1 MRLSAKKAR
10 YISYFLLFI
19 MAIQSF
25 TPYVPHVVKEKKENS
40 DEKNTFSSERKTS
53 KAKVKEET
61 DDLKNVHSF
70 FKTSKSLEAAS
81 TLYSSDLN
89 EGEIGFLFNHYFDN
103 PQDNVFT
110 LYVDHKPEKGQKAY
124 IVYELY
130 GVEDKNSVT
139 KSINDR
145 LATGGY
151 LVKTNTEWTKQKEE
165 INSDWLREG
174 VNHIFFS
181 VPNNAT
187 YGYKIKNLK
196 IEVENTT
203 SNLEEIHWNSYAY
216 ENGDTYVKGYFLDGK
231 DREIQIQGQ
240 SVKSFQGEFETVLS
254 GHFPQVELSIEGKR
268 QTQTSNLLKGKPK
281 FVFKE
286 TFVPNQTQEWFS
298 KQKESNEI
306 NFLGASLTIAGKDL
320 WSNQLIRI
328 QNLRYT
334 DIPALDMGMQ
344 NVTAKSVAF
353 RFLPHGEHFSKPAIV
368 KLPYDRTKIPNGYTE
383 QDIKTYYFDLNT
395 KHWVA
400 LERDSVDTQNQVII
414 SKTTHFTDMING
426 VIQAPESPETSGF
439 TPTTLSD
446 IKVADPL
453 AKVNQVAPP
462 QANNRGSAGMG
473 YSFEM
478 PPARNGMSP
487 SLGIQY
493 NSDGGSGLLGEGW
506 NLNTPSISIETR
518 WGVPRYDA
526 NLETETYVMDGSQL
540 VTQGPDGKSS
550 VAHRGEKIARQA
562 DRFFFPRKEGSFAKI
577 QRKGNSPS
585 NYTWEVTDRKGTK
598 YIYGGN
604 NGVLKGTFTNIKGEK
619 QEVISEWKLSR
630 VEELHGDWIEYYYDQ
645 VEEPVRGG
653 LTSKSLYLREVQ
665 AGNKG
670 EKAHTVVKL
679 TRGKNKQKQTN
690 NARYGY
696 LTSQNQ
702 LLTNVEIDFQ
712 GSKLREYSF
721 EYKEGAFF
729 TDLLNKVIHKDDQGA
744 QFTYNTFDYY
754 NTVEEQGG
762 YYQRSET
769 WNTQNDGLSAGFVN
783 PLSKLQTSG
792 DLSDKPTALGGSKT
806 TSKSGSMYVGVGIN
820 DGNIIS
826 KSATAGISFNYSYA
840 ESKGVSAL
848 VDINGDGIPDKVF
861 VDDLVGGMHYRPGYR
876 DGTFGEPI
884 RVKGANQFSSSY
896 NNSTS
901 FGNKVNAGITGALA
915 VVGVDKQISKTKV
928 SRYFTDVNGDGLVD
942 LVVGSKV
949 YFNHIE
955 KDAQGNLVPTFTLSS
970 ADTPSPIK
978 GGGVIDDSDTQVDPE
993 EQAEL
998 IANNPLQDAVR
1009 IWLAPYDGSINVSG
1023 TATLLT
1029 PEAGYDPESFA
1040 KADGVRVAMQK
1051 NQSELKS
1058 YVITKEDHS
1067 PKDMATTNLS
1077 VKAGDRIYFRVQ
1089 SGIQENSN
1097 GDFDRV
1103 EWNPTIKY
1111 NNINGGTDANA
1122 YPTIYT
1128 AATETLNY
1136 YDGYTVVP
1144 GVDSLT
1150 IKGNFTKPVTSDV
1163 VTLKVFMGEEKALAY
1178 EKTFQAT
1185 ETHQGE
1191 WVIPISNPSLKDVM
1205 QIEMESPSYLA
1216 WEKISFQPVVYF
1228 TRTIDSPEGTTQTIE
1243 QTQPAS
1249 VKVNATYESLVHPGT
1264 VQTVATKGKGKLKIE
1279 ITPKVGITP
1288 EIKNKINGSFQVK
1301 AKNEK
1306 GVFYTGNLQMAN
1318 GSLGEGAEQ
1327 ELDLPQGSVWVEL
1340 YSTDANREG
1349 LQNLATVK
1357 VILTDSLNAQT
1368 NALASVYRNWELQGF
1383 GPLHRQWGHF
1393 SYNSMEGRANQPIK
1407 ENLLV
1412 LPQSENDPNVD
1423 PRKMIFIPMH
1433 LDAVNK
1439 TYWQGNDAE
1448 VSIHQRIMTAS
1459 RLGQK
1464 DVILD
1469 NPLSDLS
1476 GIGNLEGSCI
1486 TGSRAIGV
1494 RQETKAT
1501 STSIMSS
1508 LGLGPITG
1516 TLNDANGEDETLL
1529 AFSDM
1534 NGDGYP
1540 DIISKNQVQL
1550 TNTQGGFD
1558 GEIIKYKTFHKATTH
1573 SNSFG
1578 LGGNPTHA
1586 VVLSATYK
1594 LYGADKRLKNAIN
1607 AEPSKD
1613 EMTRQKQQ
1621 AEITNAILA
1630 ESLAQQNLQNAKNL
1644 PSLELSGSKNK
1655 SDDQTK
1661 VTFMDVNGDGL
1672 PDKILEDK
1680 KVQINLGYAFAEPVE
1695 WELDKVQEGSGVS
1708 YAPSI
1713 SVGDDIKTAKDKDA
1727 SSWSAGIGLSISKTH
1742 SDFTLMD
1749 INGDGL
1755 VDKVRL
1761 EGSKVYVSLNKGN
1774 TFASEIEWIGIN
1786 KINEN
1791 SSAGESINA
1800 AYTYGFAFP
1809 YPSFIKLVFNPGINT
1824 GHNMSRTLEDLR
1836 DIDGDG
1842 FLDVVTS
1849 DREDRLQ
1856 VQRST
1861 IGKTNKLKTVYNPIG
1876 GSFTLDYN
1884 RSEATYDHP
1893 AGKWVLSS
1901 VQTHDGISDDGA
1913 DTRVEYR
1920 YSLGK
1925 QDRHER
1931 EFLGFGRVETL
1942 SVDTE
1947 NSNALYRKSIQE
1959 YDVNNYY
1966 TAGNALKSWVEDAQG
1981 KKYAETLNVYY
1992 AYEVRQNGA
2001 NAYAITTTELCSD
2014 NQSAYTPLKY
2024 TKSMAYEGQDLGI
2037 VTSESFY
2044 QYDITQ
2050 QYGEILAYK
2059 YSDQGNLGE
2068 NGTGGYNYQTK
2079 ITYTSNPAKNI
2090 YGLPVQVQVIGSDGK
2105 QYREVKATYDTNYAN
2120 HLTQVSQKLNDEGE
2134 VATTDIVYDK
2144 YGNITQKT
2152 LPANAN
2158 GERMWYKYR
2167 YDRDYHMYLERID
2180 DAYGYTSELENY
2192 DYRYGMP
2199 LSTKDYN
2206 GYYMATTLD
2215 NLGRV
2220 QTITGPNE
2228 MELGL
2233 PYTIKFEY
2241 HPVAEIDSNG
2251 EIKNPAYAITKHYDP
2266 QHKGN
2271 DIETVSF
2278 VDGVGR
2284 ALQVKKEGVITETD
2298 ASGSNPKEKE
2308 VWIVSGRNSLD
2319 PYGRVSAS
2327 YYPVTEDL
2335 SQKLIFNRN
2344 FDKVT
2349 PTRTRYDVMDRAVQT
2364 LLPDES
2370 SSSVAYGI
2378 DASTRTL
2385 VTTVTDAMGGKQTT
2399 HTNGSGLTL
2408 KTDQLSGPSGTISTQ
2423 FGYDRI
2429 NQLLEVTDTEGQKT
2443 TSVYDLAGRRTQV
2456 THPSAGTVSLTYD
2469 ALGNVTTRQTSNLAE
2484 AGQKIEYK
2492 YFYTRL
2498 TNINYPQNPQ
2508 NNVTYHYGN
2517 KNAKENRVG
2526 RVVLQEDA
2534 TGAQEFKYGSLGEI
2548 TEVRRTLV
2556 IPNQAIATYVT
2567 QTKYDSW
2574 NRIEHIIYPDQEKV
2588 EYKYNTAGQLV
2599 QLKGS
2604 KAYSYNYVE
2613 KIGYDKFEQRNY
2625 LKYCNGS
2632 ETSYTY
2638 DPQRRRLTNLQVW
2651 SNPKSPQASGGK
2663 RQIMNNQYTY
2673 DAVSNVLSVT
2683 NATALP
2689 ANGQSLAGGPM
2700 KHEYSYDG
2708 LYRLVQAQGTYTGA
2722 DQKTASYTLEM
2733 GYDNLHNIVSKK
2745 QHLSQ
2750 QNIMFNGGLKAGY
2763 DLAYTYDKT
2772 KRNQISE
2779 IEDIN
2784 YRTEDNKPEE
2794 KRNERKAYSYDAN
2807 GNLVYINTALAKK
2820 DGRETTQT
2828 NERKLRWDEENR
2840 LVALD
2845 DNGYISNYWYDASG
2859 ERVVKTSGESEHVYV
2874 NSLFA
2879 GGRTQTASFSAYVN
2893 PYLVVNQAG
2902 KYTKHYY
2909 IGSQRVVSKLG
2920 DLQSYGADP
2929 RRIQYA
2935 GANLDG
2941 ISIDWK
2947 GKYQQTIQDIK
2958 DSYAYFEV
2966 PYHGKDNDDYANGQ
2980 GFCCSDNGAVG
2991 VTPLEAGI
2999 GNGNVD
3005 YERMQ
3010 YFYHA
3015 DHLGSSSY
3023 ITNLD
3028 GAVVQHIE
3036 YVPFGEVFLEERNNQ
3051 WNSPYLFNGKE
3062 LDEETGL
3069 YYYGA
3074 RYYNPRE
3081 SIFISVDP
3089 LVEKTG
3095 TPYQY
3100 TYQNPIKFIDP
3111 TGMEGVPVPAN
3122 STRFPWP
3129 SIEKSQWY
3137 VVNGKPDKTTFD
3149 SAANYNTASHNY
3161 DAYRS
3166 IAERHEYYKWV
3177 DNKIGS
3183 TQKWFGAAAIVTS
3196 WNALGG
3202 AENPASSFIMSELT
3216 STFLIEGNK
3225 LLFYF
3230 NMTNAKSLINNMK
3243 VNESFVDAN
3252 GDTVNL
3258 ANLSG
3263 KALDMAL
3270 VQFEQT
3276 YVEKFI
3282 IAVEKRIG
3290 ESQTNGIMSEINDLF
3305 SKFPASTFA
3314 PSEVKKVMN
3323 QHFNGGKSF
3332 NFKNY
3337 NDRVKLGQKMVDNLY
3352 SN

>member
-1 MRLSAKKAR
+1 MMRLSAKKAR

-40 DEKNTFSSERKTS
+40 DEKNTFSSEGKTS

-61 DDLKNVHSF
+61 EDLKNEHSF
-70 FKTSKSLEAAS
+70 FKPSKSLEAGS

-145 LATGGY
+145 LSTGGY

-203 SNLEEIHWNSYAY
+203 SYLEELHWNSYAY

-281 FVFKE
+281 FVYKE
-286 TFVPNQTQEWFS
+286 TFVPNQTQKWFS

-344 NVTAKSVAF
+344 NVTAKSEAF
-353 RFLPHGEHFSKPAIV
+353 RFLPHGEHFSQPAVV

-400 LERDSVDTQNQVII
+400 LERDSVDIQNQVII

-506 NLNTPSISIETR
+506 DLNTPSISIETR

-679 TRGKNKQKQTN
+679 TRGKTKQKQTN

-702 LLTNVEIDFQ
+702 LLTNVEIDFE
-712 GSKLREYSF
+712 GRKLREYSF

-729 TDLLNKVIHKDDQGA
+729 TDLLNKVVHKDDQGA

-762 YYQRSET
+762 YYQPSET

-783 PLSKLQTSG
+783 PLSALQTTG
-792 DLSDKPTALGGSKT
+792 DFSDKPTALGGSKT
-806 TSKSGSMYVGVGIN
+806 KNKSGSIYVGIGLE
-820 DGNIIS
+820 DGKPS
-826 KSATAGISFNYSYA
+826 KIRTIGASLNYSYS
-840 ESKGVSAL
+840 ESKGVSTL
-848 VDINGDGIPDKVF
+848 IDINGDGIPDKVF
-861 VDDLVGGMHYRPGYR
+861 VDDLVGGMHYRPGHR

-884 RVKGANQFSSSY
+884 RIQGASQFSTSY
-896 NNSTS
+896 SNATS
-901 FGNKVNAGITGALA
+901 FGAKAI
-915 VVGVDKQISKTKV
+915 VGKGQAEGEPKEKTATIGTDFQQSKSKT

-1009 IWLAPYDGSINVSG
+1009 IWLAPYDGNITVSG
-1023 TATLLT
+1023 TATLLA

-1058 YVITKEDHS
+1058 YVITKDDHS
-1067 PKDMATTNLS
+1067 PKDMATANLS

-1150 IKGNFTKPVTSDV
+1150 IKGDFTKPVTSDV

-1191 WVIPISNPSLKDVM
+1191 WIIPISNPSLKDVM

-1216 WEKISFQPVVYF
+1216 WETISFQPVVYF
-1228 TRTIDSPEGTTQTIE
+1228 TRTIETPEGTSQTIE

-1264 VQTVATKGKGKLKIE
+1264 VQIVATKGKGKLKIE

-1327 ELDLPQGSVWVEL
+1327 ELDLPQGPVWVEL
-1340 YSTDANREG
+1340 YSADANREG

-1368 NALASVYRNWELQGF
+1368 NALASVYRNWDLQGF

-1423 PRKMIFIPMH
+1423 PRKMVFIPMH
-1433 LDAVNK
+1433 LDAMNK
-1439 TYWQGNDAE
+1439 AYWQGNDAE
-1448 VSIHQRIMTAS
+1448 VSIHQKIMTAS

-1469 NPLSDLS
+1469 NPLSGLGS
-1476 GIGNLEGSCI
+1476 SGNLEGSCI
-1486 TGSRAIGV
+1486 TGSGGIGV
-1494 RQETKAT
+1494 RQESKSESKSVMIEAGG
-1501 STSIMSS
+1501 S
-1508 LGLGPITG
+1508 LKG
-1516 TLNDANGEDETLL
+1516 TLSKAEGADQTLL
-1529 AFSDM
+1529 AFQDL

-1540 DIISKNQVQL
+1540 DIISKRQVQL

-1558 GEIIKYKTFHKATTH
+1558 GEIVTSKNGYAGFH
-1573 SNSFG
+1573 NSESKSASVG

-1586 VVLSATYK
+1586 SSIASKAARLESATANIK
-1594 LYGADKRLKNAIN
+1594 GSFKGKTLFDKIASLVKAVKEAD
-1607 AEPSKD
+1607 D
-1613 EMTRQKQQ
+1613 
-1621 AEITNAILA
+1621 AEI
-1630 ESLAQQNLQNAKNL
+1630 SLNNAKNTPYL
-1644 PSLELSGSKNK
+1644 IPGGDKNFNEDEAID
-1655 SDDQTK
+1655 SFT
-1661 VTFMDVNGDGL
+1661 DVNGDGL
-1672 PDKILEDK
+1672 PDKILRNK
-1680 KVQINLGYAFAEPVE
+1680 QIRLNLGYGFTEPLDWDISEIRSGKGSNNSLSLGFAT
-1695 WELDKVQEGSGVS
+1695 DEGS
-1708 YAPSI
+1708 
-1713 SVGDDIKTAKDKDA
+1713 
-1727 SSWSAGIGLSISKTH
+1727 WSGGIGLSNNKTH
-1742 SDFTLMD
+1742 TNFSLMD

-1761 EGSKVYVSLNKGN
+1761 EGSKIHVSLNKGN
-1774 TFASEIEWIGIN
+1774 SFADEILWEGLSEIN
-1786 KINEN
+1786 N
-1791 SSAGESINA
+1791 SSSVSESINSA
-1800 AYTYGFAFP
+1800 LTFKMTLP
-1809 YPSFIKLVFNPGINT
+1809 TLPPLKLTLNPSVNIGQS
-1824 GHNMSRTLEDLR
+1824 MSRTLEDLQ

-1849 DREDRLQ
+1849 DREDRLH

-1861 IGKTNKLKTVYNPIG
+1861 IGKTNKLKTAYNPIG

-1893 AGKWVLSS
+1893 AGKWVLSA
-1901 VQTHDGISDDGA
+1901 VETNDGINDDGA
-1913 DTRVEYR
+1913 NTRVEYR
-1920 YSLGK
+1920 YSQGK

-1966 TAGNALKSWVEDAQG
+1966 TAGNTLRSWVEDAQG

-1992 AYEVRQNGA
+1992 AYEVKQNGA
-2001 NAYAITTTELCSD
+2001 NAYAIITTELCSD

-2079 ITYTSNPAKNI
+2079 ISYTSNPAKNI

-2399 HTNGSGLTL
+2399 YTNGSGLTL

-2429 NQLLEVTDTEGQKT
+2429 NQLLEVTDTDGQKT

-2683 NATALP
+2683 NATPLP

-2733 GYDNLHNIVSKK
+2733 GYDNLHNIVTKK

-2750 QNIMFNGGLKAGY
+2750 KNIMFNGGLKAGY

-2784 YRTEDNKPEE
+2784 YRTEENKPEE

-2820 DGRETTQT
+2820 DGRETTHT

-2879 GGRTQTASFSAYVN
+2879 GGRTQTGSFSAYVN

-2929 RRIQYA
+2929 RRILYA

-2966 PYHGKDNDDYANGQ
+2966 PYHGKDNDDYVNGQ

-2991 VTPLEAGI
+2991 ISPLEAGI

-3081 SIFISVDP
+3081 SVWISTDP
-3089 LVEKTG
+3089 LSGYNPIFEKEHYIDGQHNGGVYNSGNLNTYG
-3095 TPYQY
+3095 Y
-3100 TYQNPIKFIDP
+3100 TYQNPIKYVDP
-3111 TGMEGVPVPAN
+3111 
-3122 STRFPWP
+3122 
-3129 SIEKSQWY
+3129 
-3137 VVNGKPDKTTFD
+3137 NGKQVVSYASKGYTSQFFYVGGADLSSGSAGLSDTSVKLVNSVIENNPKTSISSNNFNY
-3149 SAANYNTASHNY
+3149 AAENVY
-3161 DAYRS
+3161 DFKT
-3166 IAERHEYYKWV
+3166 EYYAYSIKLEYDYGAKDIV
-3177 DNKIGS
+3177 LAGYSRGGVEVMKI
-3183 TQKWFGAAAIVTS
+3183 AR
-3196 WNALGG
+3196 
-3202 AENPASSFIMSELT
+3202 ELDKYN
-3216 STFLIEGNK
+3216 IP
-3225 LLFYF
+3225 
-3230 NMTNAKSLINNMK
+3230 
-3243 VNESFVDAN
+3243 V
-3252 GDTVNL
+3252 
-3258 ANLSG
+3258 
-3263 KALDMAL
+3263 KALILLDAADGPRSSSIDRTIPGN
-3270 VQFEQT
+3270 VAEVFN
-3276 YVEKFI
+3276 YY
-3282 IAVEKRIG
+3282 
-3290 ESQTNGIMSEINDLF
+3290 QTNGKRPPF
-3305 SKFPASTFA
+3305 SHGGPASKSSSSNNTIIHNYNV
-3314 PSEVKKVMN
+3314 SQKVYE
-3323 QHFNGGKSF
+3323 NGG
-3332 NFKNY
+3332 NAENI
-3337 NDRVKLGQKMVDNLY
+3337 NH
-3352 SN
+3352 SNIDEAYLNNVINNINESIRK